1 MKIFKKLTV
10 VAAAATLLFA
20 ISACANGS
28 SNSDS
33 DDDKKKPDTTQ
44 TTETTEESGESSG
57 EGQENGSG
65 EGENQGG
72 GSESGQ
78 EQGNEDPVVN
88 TANSAVYKG
97 TGINVIPTIS
107 FSIVFNEDNTFSVN
121 RINPSSPTEIPFYQ
135 GVYTGDPSKD
145 GTIKITFTKKADG
158 PFKLG
163 DYTDPE
169 PDKEITITDGQFNI
183 TVNKLP
189 VSCVRRVA
197 SFIDSQTP
205 LSGVYSMNFY
215 ADSTFERRKLSD
227 NENIVNQSGTY
238 TVDPNDDTL
247 IHLTIMKEYNG
258 TELKDCD
265 EPYTQRA
272 VNDCGLLIK
281 LEQAQPLFYFNNTK
295 EIASYAFFKEDDN
308 DYSLS
313 YLNFY
318 PDNTYRII
326 DAPSLYTTKVSEIGS
341 YKGNPITDNQISLT
355 CHYLY
360 NGLLFIEHENPTE
373 QTIEISDGLINYDEK
388 SFGILLAVFASEPDP
403 DTQETVFIKFY
414 ANNYAFVT
422 CTTPL
427 NAEVLSEAMAYIGN
441 PVVDGEIE
449 VVNGEDKEKLII
461 QNGQLIIK
469 GDNSTPDT
477 IYTRQ

>member
-10 VAAAATLLFA
+10 IAAAVSMLFA

-28 SNSDS
+28 SSSDS
-33 DDDKKKPDTTQ
+33 DDKKNP
-44 TTETTEESGESSG
+44 ETPAVETPEETD
-57 EGQENGSG
+57 NP
-65 EGENQGG
+65 
-72 GSESGQ
+72 
-78 EQGNEDPVVN
+78 EDPVVN

-97 TGINVIPTIS
+97 TGIDGIHTIS
-107 FSIVFNEDNTFSVN
+107 FSIVFNEDYTFSVN
-121 RINPSSPTEIPFYQ
+121 VVNSVSPSEIPFYQ

-145 GTIKITFTKKADG
+145 GTIKITFTKEADG
-158 PFKLG
+158 HFKLV
-163 DYTDPE
+163 DYSGPE

-197 SFIDSQTP
+197 SFIDSRDP
-205 LSGVYSMNFY
+205 VSGVYSMNFY

-227 NENIVNQSGTY
+227 TENIVNQSGTY
-238 TVDPNDDTL
+238 TVNPNDDTKFE
-247 IHLTIMKEYNG
+247 LTIMKEYNG

-265 EPYTQRA
+265 KPYTQRA
-272 VNDCGLLIK
+272 INDCGLLIK
-281 LEQAQPLFYFNNTK
+281 LEETIPLFYFNNTK

-308 DYSLS
+308 DFYLS

-326 DAPSLYTTKVSEIGS
+326 DALNKYTTKVSEIGS

-355 CHYLY
+355 CKLLY
-360 NGLLFIEHENPTE
+360 ESKLFIEQENPTE
-373 QTIEISDGLINYDEK
+373 QTVEISKGLINYDEK

-403 DTQETVFIKFY
+403 ATQETVFIKFY

-427 NAEVLSEAMAYIGN
+427 NTEALSEAMAYKGD
-441 PVVDGEIE
+441 PTVDGEIE
-449 VVNGEDKEKLII
+449 VANGEDKEKLTI
-461 QNGQLIIK
+461 QNGQFTIE